1 MTSTFDILASQAH
14 ASLERVFG
22 QSVSIDG
29 ISGVAIV
36 TPQDDMMLGGGVEMI
51 GGAHLMFRAADFP
64 NASVRDDVT
73 VGEVS
78 YTIIEIDDMDSAG
91 IRTARMAPA

>member
-1 MTSTFDILASQAH
+1 MSSPFDILANQAH
-14 ASLERVFG
+14 ASLEGVFG
-22 QSVSIDG
+22 QPVSIDEV
-29 ISGVAIV
+29 SGVAIV

-64 NASVRDDVT
+64 EVSVRDDVT

-78 YTIIEIDDMDSAG
+78 YTIIELDDVDSAG
-91 IRTARMAPA
+91 IRRARMAPA